1 MMKLHSV
8 NRVYTLLFILGI
20 LVVCPGFG
28 KDAEFPSQN
37 RIVVVGDVHGD
48 FNRMVEAFQ
57 LGKVVDKKGRW
68 IGKKTHLVQLG
79 DIPDRGPDSRKIVD
93 YLMKLEKSAKR
104 KGGRVHILIGNHDAM
119 NVYGDLRYVTEE
131 EYTAFSDKQSVKRL
145 ELLYEDEIKWIQ
157 ENIPEENWPVF
168 DDAYRKKWFDSRPP
182 GFLEHRW
189 SWLPDGRIGKWI
201 LSHNAVIKIGEYLFV
216 HAGIGPAYADC
227 SVSELNELVEQAL
240 QNLDNVESSILRS
253 QEGPLWYRGLALEPE
268 ESQRDLLDSL
278 LEIHDVDHII
288 VGHTVTGG
296 IILPR
301 FDGKVI
307 LADVGLSSYYGDN
320 MACLVIENG
329 NMKAIHRNGEVE
341 LPESIETDEILD
353 YLVEVQSLEPG
364 NQSIKNRISKT
375 KNESQVEESI
385 SVKNPY

>member
-1 MMKLHSV
+1 MWPRWRYLSVLVPQYLLLVALLHPIRADDSK
-8 NRVYTLLFILGI
+8 FQ
-20 LVVCPGFG
+20 
-28 KDAEFPSQN
+28 PSG
-37 RIVVVGDVHGD
+37 RIVVVGDIHGD
-48 FNRMVEAFQ
+48 YDRLIDVLQ
-57 LGKVVDKKGRW
+57 LGKVIDHKGKW
-68 IGKKTHLVQLG
+68 VGKKTRLVQLG
-79 DIPDRGPDSRKIVD
+79 DLPDRGPDTLKIIEF
-93 YLMKLEKSAKR
+93 LMKLEKSAKR

-131 EYTAFSDKQSVKRL
+131 EYTAFSDKQSAKRL
-145 ELLYEDEIKWIQ
+145 ELLYEDEMKWIQ

-182 GFLEHRW
+182 GILEHRW

-201 LSHNAVIKIGEYLFV
+201 LTHNAVIKIGEYLFV

-227 SVSELNELVEQAL
+227 SVRELNELVEQAL
-240 QNLDNVESSILRS
+240 QTLGNVESSILRS
-253 QEGPLWYRGLALEPE
+253 PEGPLWYRGLALEPE

-296 IILPR
+296 VILPR

-329 NMKAIHRNGEVE
+329 NMRAIHRNGAVE
-341 LPESIETDEILD
+341 LPDSTETDEMLD
-353 YLVEVQSLEPG
+353 YLAEVQSLEPG

-375 KNESQVEESI
+375 
-385 SVKNPY
+385 NPRSRN